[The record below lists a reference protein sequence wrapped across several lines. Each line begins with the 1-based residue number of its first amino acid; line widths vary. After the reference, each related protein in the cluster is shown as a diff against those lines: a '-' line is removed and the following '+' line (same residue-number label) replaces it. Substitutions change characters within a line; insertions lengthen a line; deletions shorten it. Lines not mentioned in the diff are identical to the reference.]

1 MTELNLIMYLS
12 QMNDGEKE
20 VTTVDTSDSN
30 DLEPL
35 VVTSTNGLSNDEVMD
50 GEPTETN
57 PVEKEHEQP
66 AAITTAITTI
76 ISHFVSY
83 SSVEKFDYI

>member
-1 MTELNLIMYLS
+1 MYLS

-57 PVEKEHEQP
+57 PIENEHEQP

-76 ISHFVSY
+76 ISHFVSH